1 MANTIQTSNNLN
13 RKLSTAVGLLS
24 FSAFI
29 IQGLGSTYG
38 FEAVAQQ
45 ITQTCLLIS
54 GGISVYF
61 LGSTTQKN
69 IEDDKERAN
78 EKRAK

>member
-1 MANTIQTSNNLN
+1 MSTIKTSNKVN

-24 FSAFI
+24 FCAFI

-38 FEAVAQQ
+38 FEAIAEQ

-69 IEDDKERAN
+69 ITEKEN
-78 EKRAK
+78 EKSK

>member
-1 MANTIQTSNNLN
+1 MATIKTSSKIN

-24 FSAFI
+24 FFAFI

-38 FEAVAQQ
+38 FEAVAEQ

-69 IEDDKERAN
+69 ITEKDD
-78 EKRAK
+78 EKTDSKDK

>member
-1 MANTIQTSNNLN
+1 MATTIQTSKKLN

-24 FSAFI
+24 FFAFI
-29 IQGLGSTYG
+29 VQGLGSTYG

-45 ITQTCLLIS
+45 ITQTCLLVS

-69 IEDDKERAN
+69 IDDKK
-78 EKRAK
+78 EK